1 MASDE
6 IGAIKSIEFQN
17 EVLAEVG
24 VEVNEELKREAWR
37 WVIENDVNPR
47 HLENSLIRYS
57 TNFSPAAGG
66 NPLVLG
72 MEPPEDLENADEFEP
87 EKFDLE
93 YDK

>member
-6 IGAIKSIEFQN
+6 IGAIKVMEFQK

-47 HLENSLIRYS
+47 HLENSMIRYS
-57 TNFSPAAGG
+57 TNFAPAAGG
-66 NPLVLG
+66 TPLVLG

-87 EKFDLE
+87 DKFDLE
-93 YDK
+93 YDS